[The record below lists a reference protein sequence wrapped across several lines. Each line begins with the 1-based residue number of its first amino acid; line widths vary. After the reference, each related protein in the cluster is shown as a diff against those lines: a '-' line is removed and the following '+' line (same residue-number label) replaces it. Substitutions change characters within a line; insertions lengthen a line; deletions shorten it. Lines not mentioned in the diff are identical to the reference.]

1 MGCGYV
7 PAGRAEGCL
16 SCPSSFLIPTLAARD
31 LSAGWGSGCAG
42 EEDAGN
48 HPPCGVLLAAEGG
61 FRGGDVEGSGV
72 ATFTGRSTPILSRI
86 MVEMGRGGAVPATGL
101 PGVCTCAEPRVPV
114 SKCFCGK

>member
-1 MGCGYV
+1 M
-7 PAGRAEGCL
+7 
-16 SCPSSFLIPTLAARD
+16 
-31 LSAGWGSGCAG
+31 
-42 EEDAGN
+42 
-48 HPPCGVLLAAEGG
+48 AAEGG

-101 PGVCTCAEPRVPV
+101 PGVCTCVEPRVPV